1 MIRREK
7 CYFSKY
13 KKALYKLHEK
23 QYNKIKLLLNN
34 SIKFRI
40 KIFIDTKRFVSNLN
54 LLVIEMAP
62 FFELLSNDSHQSYFD
77 VFKKMGSEYDGYDMM
92 RHDLFCN

>member
-54 LLVIEMAP
+54 
-62 FFELLSNDSHQSYFD
+62 FDLLSNDSHQSYFD

-92 RHDLFCN
+92 THDLFCN

>member
-7 CYFSKY
+7 YNIKKN

-62 FFELLSNDSHQSYFD
+62 FFELLSNDSHQSYFV
-77 VFKKMGSEYDGYDMM
+77 VFNMMGSEYVGYDMM
-92 RHDLFCN
+92 THDLFCN